1 MLMPTSVPAV
11 SLRHTL
17 LRRLI
22 APLSLLALASGMV
35 AFGLAF
41 RYTERTVDRSLTEFA
56 NAMAQ
61 QFLSANTTPLITV
74 PQLGD
79 AMFSDPADHLTYRVT
94 DGVREIA
101 GQSNLPLT
109 GTFVRDTRRAVIF
122 ESDFEGGAVRVAQI
136 KVKRADGSV
145 VTIEVGQRLARL
157 YRLAAESLLAVMT
170 PLLLLLVAGWLIV
183 LGAVNR
189 QLKPLT
195 RLADSLNRQTH
206 TSLEPV
212 DETYVPAEIRPL
224 TGALNALLARL
235 KTALDA
241 QRSFIA
247 DAAHQLRTPLT
258 ALKLH
263 AEQAATARDP
273 QAVQIAVQELRASA
287 DRAVRLSN
295 QLLSL
300 ARAEPGEHVAQ
311 FSKVDLALLAFDTGA
326 ESVPRALA
334 HGVDMGFQRLDAAAG
349 EAGSGSPLYVMSNAI
364 LLREALANL
373 IDNALKY
380 ATPCDD
386 EGGRL
391 TLSVGATRTAG
402 EPAQAELVVEDD
414 GPGVPPEMQTDLFKR
429 FFRGDAQTNAASG
442 AGLGLA
448 IVRDITVL
456 HGGDIYY
463 EDAPGGGSRF
473 VIRLPLAT

>member
-1 MLMPTSVPAV
+1 MPISSPAI
-11 SLRHTL
+11 SLRRAL

-22 APLSLLALASGMV
+22 APLSLLALCSGMV
-35 AFGLAF
+35 AFALAVQ
-41 RYTERTVDRSLTEFA
+41 YTERIVDRSLTEFA
-56 NAMAQ
+56 NAIAQ
-61 QFLSANTTPLITV
+61 QFGEPNTAPLITV

-79 AMFSDPADHLTYRVT
+79 AMFSDPEDHLIYRVT
-94 DGVREIA
+94 DGTHEIA
-101 GQSNLPLT
+101 GQANLPLA
-109 GTFVRDTRRAVIF
+109 GTSMRTTRRAAIF
-122 ESDFEGGAVRVAQI
+122 EADFEGGTIRVAQI
-136 KVKRADGSV
+136 RVRRADGSV
-145 VTIEVGQRLARL
+145 VTVEVGQRLARL
-157 YRLAAESLLAVMT
+157 YLLGAEFLVAVMT

-183 LGAVNR
+183 LRAVNR

-195 RLADSLNRQTH
+195 QLADSLNRQTH
-206 TSLEPV
+206 RSLEPV
-212 DETYVPAEIRPL
+212 DESLVPTEIQPL
-224 TGALNALLARL
+224 TGALNALLTRL

-263 AEQAATARDP
+263 AEQAATARNP
-273 QAVQIAVQELRASA
+273 QAVTAAVKELRASA

-300 ARAEPGEHVAQ
+300 ARAEPGEQRAQ
-311 FSKVDLALLAFDTGA
+311 FSRVDLALLAFDTGA

-334 HGVDMGFQRLDAAAG
+334 HGVDMGFQRHDVAG
-349 EAGSGSPLYVMSNAI
+349 GQPGSSPLYVRGNAM

-380 ATPCDD
+380 ATPRGD
-386 EGGRL
+386 EGGRI
-391 TLSVGATRTAG
+391 TLSIGA
-402 EPAQAELVVEDD
+402 AQSQAVPPQVELVVEDD
-414 GPGVPPEMQTDLFKR
+414 GPGVPPEMRPELFKR

-448 IVRDITVL
+448 IVRDIAVL
-456 HGGDIYY
+456 HGGDIFY

-473 VIRLPLAT
+473 VIRLPLAA